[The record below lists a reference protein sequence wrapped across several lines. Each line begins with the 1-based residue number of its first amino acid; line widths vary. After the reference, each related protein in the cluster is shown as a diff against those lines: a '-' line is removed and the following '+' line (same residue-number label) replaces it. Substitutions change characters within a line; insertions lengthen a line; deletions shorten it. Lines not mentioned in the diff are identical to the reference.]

1 MVRPLATSLLALT
14 LGAGSALA
22 DVTPAQVWENLQK
35 YSADYGYQV
44 SGNVEDAGGTLTVT
58 DAVFTMAGETGASS
72 VTFPK
77 MTFQETGD
85 AKVRVTVDGDVAL
98 DSRFTVPAQ
107 QEPAPDAPEGT
118 DAPADPAPAETVE
131 MTVTGTIKVPGNEMV
146 VSGTPED
153 MLYEYTYPTMAFDF
167 ILPTEPGRDATI
179 PVTGTV
185 TEMTGSQRNVAA
197 EGGIDS
203 SFDMKAA
210 QAEMRIDARIPG
222 DGTAG
227 GTPGGT
233 GDGAGAGSGTMDVQ
247 VAVTNLTGKGTAKTP
262 GQSFDLGSQMA
273 QALAAGLVFDTTLAY
288 ETLAGSFDVAG
299 KDDSG
304 QDQNAKGSFAS
315 GASDIAV
322 RMSGQ
327 GLGYKAASADAK
339 AEMTVNTLPFP
350 ISYAVRQISAEMLL
364 PVSKGDAA
372 QPFKFAYVLD
382 GLTFSDAIWNLFDP
396 TSQLPRDPASLTVD
410 LSGDAVVTQDLFDPA
425 LAQPQPQADAGTGT
439 GADAAPEAP
448 FAPKSLTVNK
458 VALDAV
464 GAKADIAGTLE
475 FGDNPNEPVGK
486 LNGSFEGVNGLMDKL
501 VTMGLVPQ
509 EQMMGMRMML
519 AMFAKPVDG
528 QPDQLTSEIEFREG
542 GSIFANGQQV
552 K

>member
-44 SGNVEDAGGTLTVT
+44 SGDVEDAGGTLTVT
-58 DAVFTMAGETGASS
+58 DAVFTMAGEAGTTSA
-72 VTFPK
+72 TIPQ

-85 AKVRVTVDGDVAL
+85 ARVRVVIEGDMAV
-98 DSRFTVPAQ
+98 DSRFTVA
-107 QEPAPDAPEGT
+107 APQP
-118 DAPADPAPAETVE
+118 DAPADAPADAPDAGTDAPAPAETVE
-131 MTVTGTIKVPGNEMV
+131 MTMTGTIKLPGNEMV

-167 ILPTEPGRDATI
+167 TLPTEPGKDVTI

-185 TEMTGSQRNVAA
+185 TDLTGSQRNVAA
-197 EGGIDS
+197 DGGIDS
-203 SFDMKAA
+203 TFDMKAA
-210 QAEMRIDARIPG
+210 QAEMQIDALVPG
-222 DGTAG
+222 EGAG
-227 GTPGGT
+227 
-233 GDGAGAGSGTMDVQ
+233 GAGSGSMDFQ
-247 VAVTNLTGKGTAKTP
+247 VAVTNLTGTGTAKTP
-262 GQSFDLGSQMA
+262 GQSFDLGSQLA
-273 QALAAGLVFDTTLAY
+273 QALAAGLTFDTTLAY
-288 ETLAGSFDVAG
+288 ETLQGSFEVAG

-304 QDQNAKGSFAS
+304 QDQNAKGSFGS

-322 RMSGQ
+322 RMSDQ

-410 LSGDAVVTQDLFDPA
+410 LSGEAVLSQDLFDPA
-425 LAQPQPQADAGTGT
+425 LAQPPADAG
-439 GADAAPEAP
+439 ADATPEAP

-475 FGDNPNEPVGK
+475 FSDNPNEPVGK

-501 VTMGLVPQ
+501 VAMGLVPQ
-509 EQMMGMRMML
+509 EQMMGLRMML

>member
-1 MVRPLATSLLALT
+1 MARPLATSLLALI

-35 YSADYGYQV
+35 YSADYGYKV
-44 SGNVEDAGGTLTVT
+44 SGTVEDAGGTLTVT
-58 DAVFTMAGETGASS
+58 DAVFSMAGEGNDSAL
-72 VTFPK
+72 TFPK

-85 AKVRVTVDGDVAL
+85 AKVRVVVDGDVAL
-98 DSRFTVPAQ
+98 NSRFTVPAP

-118 DAPADPAPAETVE
+118 GAPADPAPAETVE

-167 ILPTEPGRDATI
+167 TLPTEPGQDATI
-179 PVTGTV
+179 PVTGIV
-185 TEMTGSQRNVAA
+185 TDLTGSQRNVAA
-197 EGGIDS
+197 DGGIDS
-203 SFDMKAA
+203 SFDLKAA

-222 DGTAG
+222 DGTSGGAG
-227 GTPGGT
+227 G
-233 GDGAGAGSGTMDVQ
+233 GTMDFQ

-262 GQSFDLGSQMA
+262 GQSFDLGTQLA
-273 QALAAGLVFDTTLAY
+273 QALAAGLTLDTTLTY
-288 ETLAGSFDVAG
+288 ETLQGSFDVAG

-315 GASDIAV
+315 GASDIAL

-350 ISYAVRQISAEMLL
+350 ISYAVRKISAEMLL

-372 QPFKFAYVLD
+372 QPFKFAYALD
-382 GLTFSDAIWNLFDP
+382 GLTFADAIWNLFDP

-425 LAQPQPQADAGTGT
+425 LAQPQPQADAD
-439 GADAAPEAP
+439 ADAAPEAP
-448 FAPKSLTVNK
+448 FAPRSLTVNK

-464 GAKADIAGTLE
+464 GAKADITGTLE

>member
-44 SGNVEDAGGTLTVT
+44 SGDVEDAGGTLTVT
-58 DAVFTMAGETGASS
+58 DAVFTMAGEAGTTSA
-72 VTFPK
+72 TIPQ

-85 AKVRVTVDGDVAL
+85 ARVRVVIEGDMAV
-98 DSRFTVPAQ
+98 DSRFTVPAPQ
-107 QEPAPDAPEGT
+107 P
-118 DAPADPAPAETVE
+118 DAPADAPADAPDAGTDAPAPAETVE
-131 MTVTGTIKVPGNEMV
+131 MTMTGTIKLPDNEMV

-167 ILPTEPGRDATI
+167 TLPTEPGKDATI

-185 TEMTGSQRNVAA
+185 TDLTGSQRNVAA
-197 EGGIDS
+197 DGGIDS
-203 SFDMKAA
+203 TFDMKAA
-210 QAEMRIDARIPG
+210 QAEMQIDALVPG
-222 DGTAG
+222 EGAG
-227 GTPGGT
+227 
-233 GDGAGAGSGTMDVQ
+233 GAGSGSMDFH
-247 VAVTNLTGKGTAKTP
+247 VAVTNLTGTGTAKTP
-262 GQSFDLGSQMA
+262 GQSFDLGSQLA
-273 QALAAGLVFDTTLAY
+273 QALAAGLTFDTTLTY
-288 ETLAGSFDVAG
+288 ETLQGSFEVAG

-304 QDQNAKGSFAS
+304 QDQNAKGSFGS

-322 RMSGQ
+322 RMSDQ

-410 LSGDAVVTQDLFDPA
+410 LSGEAVLSQDLFDPA
-425 LAQPQPQADAGTGT
+425 LAQPPADA

-509 EQMMGMRMML
+509 EQMMGLRMML